1 MRQPRL
7 LLLPGLVL
15 CLIFLGVLSAPAQ
28 VNVVTQHNDP
38 ARTGQN
44 LSETTL
50 MPSNVNA
57 SQFGLLFRNAVDN
70 QVYAQPLVVS
80 AVNIGGGIHN
90 VVYVATTSNS
100 VYAFDGDTGT
110 QYWHVNLGT
119 PISNNDYG
127 AGCVDING
135 NAGIIGTPA
144 IDPASGTLYVVNSLN
159 SAGAFSFMLHALD
172 ITTGGDRTGS
182 PVQISNAGFTP
193 LTQNQRAAL
202 TLANGNLLIPF
213 SSHCDMGTYHGFL
226 FSYDPSTLA
235 KVAVFNASPSGSG
248 NSLWMSGQGP
258 AVDAAGN
265 IYFGTSNGTWDGV
278 SNFSESFLKL
288 NSNLTLADWMTPAN
302 HANLDGG
309 DADIDTSGPLL
320 IPPGNRLVM
329 VGKTATGYVINAGN
343 LGHLGD
349 ASEIGRAHV

>member
-100 VYAFDGDTGT
+100 VYAFDGATAT
-110 QYWHVNLGT
+110 QYCHVT
-119 PISNNDYG
+119 I
-127 AGCVDING
+127 
-135 NAGIIGTPA
+135 
-144 IDPASGTLYVVNSLN
+144 
-159 SAGAFSFMLHALD
+159 
-172 ITTGGDRTGS
+172 R
-182 PVQISNAGFTP
+182 TP
-193 LTQNQRAAL
+193 L
-202 TLANGNLLIPF
+202 
-213 SSHCDMGTYHGFL
+213 
-226 FSYDPSTLA
+226 STTH
-235 KVAVFNASPSGSG
+235 S
-248 NSLWMSGQGP
+248 
-258 AVDAAGN
+258 AAG
-265 IYFGTSNGTWDGV
+265 S
-278 SNFSESFLKL
+278 
-288 NSNLTLADWMTPAN
+288 
-302 HANLDGG
+302 LD
-309 DADIDTSGPLL
+309 
-320 IPPGNRLVM
+320 
-329 VGKTATGYVINAGN
+329 
-343 LGHLGD
+343 
-349 ASEIGRAHV
+349 